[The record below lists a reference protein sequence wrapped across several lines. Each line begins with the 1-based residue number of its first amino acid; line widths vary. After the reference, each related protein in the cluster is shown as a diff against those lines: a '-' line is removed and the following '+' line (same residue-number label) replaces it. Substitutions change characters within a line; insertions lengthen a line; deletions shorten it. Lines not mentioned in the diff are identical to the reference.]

1 VGSRALSAVEVK
13 EMRDRNDP
21 TKEGKV
27 KEAQH
32 SPKAEGLSVNV
43 LGSTK
48 ADRKGKEFRKVWQGD
63 LEDLSSTGVFVSLPE
78 SDLPDLEVEA
88 EVGIEM
94 ELPEP
99 AGQFRSTGKVVGYKP
114 DEKKQDRVLVAIKL
128 GETSEIDMEKLAEI
142 LKERK

>member
-1 VGSRALSAVEVK
+1 
-13 EMRDRNDP
+13 
-21 TKEGKV
+21 
-27 KEAQH
+27 
-32 SPKAEGLSVNV
+32 
-43 LGSTK
+43 
-48 ADRKGKEFRKVWQGD
+48 

-99 AGQFRSTGKVVGYKP
+99 TGQFRSTGKVVGYRP
-114 DEKKQDRVLVAIKL
+114 DEKKVDRVLVAIKL
-128 GETSEIDMEKLAEI
+128 GETSEIDMEKLAKI